1 MRKYMLAA
9 LCCIMSLFIL
19 TGCKSSVPENTV
31 FSVDDLSGKKI
42 GVQLGTTGD
51 TLVSD
56 YEEDGSG
63 TVVERYNKGNDA
75 ILALKQGKIDAV
87 VIDVQPAQSFVK
99 TNSELM
105 ILNEEFV
112 TEDYAMCISKN
123 KPELKASINEALNV
137 IKANGTLDKIIDNY
151 IGENAGKTFVCFQVL
166 STKGVFQME
175 FLNVMLKVW
184 MKYWNLFLQ
193 GLGMTLFMGLLT
205 VLISTVF
212 GSLMAL
218 MRRSNVGIG
227 KFKPLRLIATVY
239 VEIIRGTPILLQLY
253 FFYFML
259 PTWLPFFNLSEFTCV
274 MTACCVNSTAYV
286 CEIVRAGIQAVD
298 VGQTEAARS
307 LGLNARQTMIHIV
320 LPQAVKNI
328 LPALCNEFVAIV
340 KETSLA
346 STFFIGELMTQFK
359 TINGLT
365 FRVLEPLTIVGI
377 IYFGVTFI
385 MSKLIAL
392 LERRMNASER

>member
-1 MRKYMLAA
+1 
-9 LCCIMSLFIL
+9 
-19 TGCKSSVPENTV
+19 
-31 FSVDDLSGKKI
+31 
-42 GVQLGTTGD
+42 
-51 TLVSD
+51 
-56 YEEDGSG
+56 
-63 TVVERYNKGNDA
+63 
-75 ILALKQGKIDAV
+75 
-87 VIDVQPAQSFVK
+87 
-99 TNSELM
+99 
-105 ILNEEFV
+105 
-112 TEDYAMCISKN
+112 
-123 KPELKASINEALNV
+123 
-137 IKANGTLDKIIDNY
+137 
-151 IGENAGKTFVCFQVL
+151 
-166 STKGVFQME
+166 ME

-184 MKYWNLFLQ
+184 MKYWSLFLQ

-227 KFKPLRLIATVY
+227 KFKPL
-239 VEIIRGTPILLQLY
+239 QLY

-259 PTWLPFFNLSEFTCV
+259 PTWLPFLNLSEFTCV

>member
-1 MRKYMLAA
+1 
-9 LCCIMSLFIL
+9 
-19 TGCKSSVPENTV
+19 
-31 FSVDDLSGKKI
+31 
-42 GVQLGTTGD
+42 
-51 TLVSD
+51 
-56 YEEDGSG
+56 
-63 TVVERYNKGNDA
+63 
-75 ILALKQGKIDAV
+75 
-87 VIDVQPAQSFVK
+87 
-99 TNSELM
+99 
-105 ILNEEFV
+105 
-112 TEDYAMCISKN
+112 
-123 KPELKASINEALNV
+123 
-137 IKANGTLDKIIDNY
+137 
-151 IGENAGKTFVCFQVL
+151 
-166 STKGVFQME
+166 
-175 FLNVMLKVW
+175 
-184 MKYWNLFLQ
+184 
-193 GLGMTLFMGLLT
+193 
-205 VLISTVF
+205 
-212 GSLMAL
+212 
-218 MRRSNVGIG
+218 
-227 KFKPLRLIATVY
+227 
-239 VEIIRGTPILLQLY
+239 
-253 FFYFML
+253 
-259 PTWLPFFNLSEFTCV
+259 LSEFTCV